1 MNLKP
6 IMLPAIAAM
15 VSTFGTAAQDNGSQ
29 LLFQDTETHISQPE
43 LRVFVNPMVCDLNMK
58 YGANASRTSFQT
70 DFIIKSLDTMT
81 EAEFSNLKKRALF
94 QFTQKEKA
102 DVIVE
107 PLFNSYVSADN
118 NKRLIIEISGFPAN
132 YTNFRALGK
141 EKVDLDMIH
150 IVYPAAFQETVE
162 SKDRK

>member
-6 IMLPAIAAM
+6 LMLTAIAAM
-15 VSTFGTAAQDNGSQ
+15 VSTFGATAQDNGSQ
-29 LLFQDTETHISQPE
+29 VLFQDTETHISQPE

-58 YGANASRTSFQT
+58 YGANASRTNFSTEFM
-70 DFIIKSLDTMT
+70 IKSLDTLS

-94 QFTQKEKA
+94 QFTKKEGA

-107 PLFNSYVSADN
+107 PLFNSYISADN
-118 NKRLIIEISGFPAN
+118 TKRLIIEISGFPAN